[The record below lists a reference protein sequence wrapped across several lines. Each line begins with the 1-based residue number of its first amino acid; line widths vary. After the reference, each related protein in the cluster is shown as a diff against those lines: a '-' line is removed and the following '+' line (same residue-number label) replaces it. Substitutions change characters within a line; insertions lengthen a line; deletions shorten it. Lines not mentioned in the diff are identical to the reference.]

1 MGTQG
6 EGRRGQARRASDA
19 KRPSV
24 LVLGDVPLGWDGQ
37 LAAFYDLT
45 FTSEQ
50 SDCIALA
57 ERSHPDAIVV
67 CGLADE
73 STLLLE
79 ILSSSQE
86 TEGIP
91 VVLISGEVDPDD
103 RAIALE
109 HGACDLISDQSSPR
123 ELSARIV
130 SAMRSSEQLRNLKLG
145 SGRDPVTG
153 LLDRRSFFER
163 LEEEMARSRRHP
175 GPLSILLLEADNLE
189 EMVADHG
196 PAASD
201 ALLDQ
206 IAQILRQALRSSD
219 GMFRYDGDRFAVIL
233 PETEIAA
240 AHTVAKRGLE
250 LVSAIGYDGGVTV
263 TLDGGDGVSASVGLA
278 ELDAA
283 APAIALVAKAEQALR
298 LARESGGGVA
308 WRADDPRRAGL
319 GTEALAASLTERE
332 WAVLAH
338 LADRES
344 EQEIAAKLGIRAGTV
359 RSHKARIRRKL
370 NVSPNLRLSDFAREN
385 LAKLVKR
392 VKPGTIDESRT
403 DGST

>member
-1 MGTQG
+1 
-6 EGRRGQARRASDA
+6 
-19 KRPSV
+19 
-24 LVLGDVPLGWDGQ
+24 
-37 LAAFYDLT
+37 
-45 FTSEQ
+45 
-50 SDCIALA
+50 
-57 ERSHPDAIVV
+57 
-67 CGLADE
+67 
-73 STLLLE
+73 
-79 ILSSSQE
+79 
-86 TEGIP
+86 
-91 VVLISGEVDPDD
+91 
-103 RAIALE
+103 
-109 HGACDLISDQSSPR
+109 
-123 ELSARIV
+123 
-130 SAMRSSEQLRNLKLG
+130 
-145 SGRDPVTG
+145 
-153 LLDRRSFFER
+153 
-163 LEEEMARSRRHP
+163 MARSRRHP

-196 PAASD
+196 PVSSD

-206 IAQILRQALRSSD
+206 IVQMLRQALRSSD

-263 TLDGGDGVSASVGLA
+263 TLGGGDGISASVGLA

-283 APAIALVAKAEQALR
+283 APATALVAKAEQALR
-298 LARESGGGVA
+298 LARESGGGMA

-319 GTEALAASLTERE
+319 GTEALAASLTKRE

-338 LADRES
+338 LAELES
-344 EQEIAAKLGIRAGTV
+344 EQEIAASLGIRAGTM

-385 LAKLVKR
+385 LAKLIKR
-392 VKPGTIDESRT
+392 VRPGAIDESRT